1 MMDNYRDEN
10 RTEGNENE
18 VFLAKENDQ
27 STSYSARNVMHDQEK
42 KKRGFGWF
50 RPLLGGVIGGSLALG
65 IYTFTPLGD
74 HDSQDTVKQS
84 SSQQQTQS
92 VTAKSTSSESSKSSS
107 SSSSSS
113 AFKSE
118 DSSKISDMVE
128 DLSPAIVGITNLQA
142 QSNSSLFGSDSS
154 GSSSD
159 SSEDTESGSGS
170 GVIFKKE
177 NGKAYIITNN
187 HVVEGAS
194 SLKVSLYDGTAV
206 TAKLVGSDSLTDLAV
221 LQISDDHVTKVASFG
236 DSSDLRTGETV
247 IAIGDPLGKDLSR
260 TVTQGIV
267 SGVDRTVS
275 MSTSA
280 GQTSINVI
288 QTDAAIN
295 PGNSGGPLLNT
306 DGKIVG
312 INSMKISE
320 DDVEGIGFAIPSN
333 DVKPIAEELLS
344 KGQIERP
351 YIGVSMLDLE
361 QVPQNYQEGTLG
373 LFGSQLNKGVY
384 IREVASGS
392 PAEKAGLKAEDII
405 ISLKGKEIDTGSEL
419 RNILYKDANIGDT
432 VEVKILRNG
441 KEMTKKIKL
450 DQKEETT
457 S

>member
-1 MMDNYRDEN
+1 MDNNRDEN

-50 RPLLGGVIGGSLALG
+50 RPLLGGVIGGSIALG

-107 SSSSSS
+107 NSSSSS
-113 AFKSE
+113 AFNSE

-295 PGNSGGPLLNT
+295 PGNSGGPLLNI

>member
-113 AFKSE
+113 AFNSE

>member
-10 RTEGNENE
+10 RTKGIENE
-18 VFLAKENDQ
+18 VFLTKENDQ
-27 STSYSARNVMHDQEK
+27 SASYSARNVIHDQEK

-65 IYTFTPLGD
+65 IYTFTPLSD
-74 HDSQDTVKQS
+74 HDSQDTAKQS

-92 VTAKSTSSESSKSSS
+92 VTATSTSSESKKSSS

-142 QSNSSLFGSDSS
+142 QSNSSLFGS
-154 GSSSD
+154 SSSD

-194 SLKVSLYDGTAV
+194 SLKVSLYDGTEV

-221 LQISDDHVTKVASFG
+221 LQISDDHVTKVANFG

-280 GQTSINVI
+280 GETSINVI

-405 ISLKGKEIDTGSEL
+405 IGLKGKEIDTGSEL
-419 RNILYKDANIGDT
+419 RNILYKDAKIGDT

-450 DQKEETT
+450 DQKEEKT

>member
-1 MMDNYRDEN
+1 MDNYRDEN
-10 RTEGNENE
+10 RTKGNENE
-18 VFLAKENDQ
+18 VFLTKENDQ
-27 STSYSARNVMHDQEK
+27 STSYSARNVIHDQEK

-74 HDSQDTVKQS
+74 HDSQDTAKQS

-92 VTAKSTSSESSKSSS
+92 VTATSTSSESKKSSS

-142 QSNSSLFGSDSS
+142 QSNSSLFGS
-154 GSSSD
+154 SSSD

-194 SLKVSLYDGTAV
+194 SLKVSLYDGTEV

-221 LQISDDHVTKVASFG
+221 LQISDDHVTKVANFG

-280 GQTSINVI
+280 GETSINVI

-405 ISLKGKEIDTGSEL
+405 IGLKGKEINTGSEL
-419 RNILYKDANIGDT
+419 RNILYKDAKIGDT

-450 DQKEETT
+450 DQKEEKT

>member
-1 MMDNYRDEN
+1 MDNYRDEN
-10 RTEGNENE
+10 RTKGNENE
-18 VFLAKENDQ
+18 VFLTKENNDQ
-27 STSYSARNVMHDQEK
+27 STSYSARNVIHDQEK

-74 HDSQDTVKQS
+74 HDSQDTAKQS

-92 VTAKSTSSESSKSSS
+92 VTATSTSSESKK

-142 QSNSSLFGSDSS
+142 QSNSSLFGS
-154 GSSSD
+154 SSSD

-194 SLKVSLYDGTAV
+194 SLKVSLYDGTEV

-221 LQISDDHVTKVASFG
+221 LQISDDHVTKVANFG

-280 GQTSINVI
+280 GETSINVI

-405 ISLKGKEIDTGSEL
+405 IGLKGKEIDTGSEL
-419 RNILYKDANIGDT
+419 RNILYKDAKIGDT

-450 DQKEETT
+450 DQKEEKT

>member
-1 MMDNYRDEN
+1 MDNYRDEN
-10 RTEGNENE
+10 RTKDNENE
-18 VFLAKENDQ
+18 VFLTKENDQ
-27 STSYSARNVMHDQEK
+27 STSYSARNVIHDQEK

-74 HDSQDTVKQS
+74 HDSQDTAKQS

-92 VTAKSTSSESSKSSS
+92 VTATSTSSESKKSSS

-142 QSNSSLFGSDSS
+142 QSNSSLFGS
-154 GSSSD
+154 SSSD

-194 SLKVSLYDGTAV
+194 SLKVSLYDGTEV

-221 LQISDDHVTKVASFG
+221 LQISDDHVTKVANFG
-236 DSSDLRTGETV
+236 NSSDLRTGETD

-280 GQTSINVI
+280 GETSINVI

-405 ISLKGKEIDTGSEL
+405 IGLKGKEIDTGSEL
-419 RNILYKDANIGDT
+419 RNILYKDAKIGDT

-450 DQKEETT
+450 DQKEEKT

>member
-1 MMDNYRDEN
+1 MDNYLDEN
-10 RTEGNENE
+10 RTKGNENE
-18 VFLAKENDQ
+18 VFLTKENDQ
-27 STSYSARNVMHDQEK
+27 SASYSARNVIHDQEK

-74 HDSQDTVKQS
+74 HDSQDTAKQS

-92 VTAKSTSSESSKSSS
+92 VTATSTSSESKK

-142 QSNSSLFGSDSS
+142 QSNSSLFGS
-154 GSSSD
+154 SSSD

-194 SLKVSLYDGTAV
+194 SLKVSLYDGTEV

-221 LQISDDHVTKVASFG
+221 LQISDDHVTKVANFG

-280 GQTSINVI
+280 GETSINVI

-405 ISLKGKEIDTGSEL
+405 IGLKGKEIDTGSEL
-419 RNILYKDANIGDT
+419 RNILYKDAKIGDT

-450 DQKEETT
+450 DQKEEKT

>member
-10 RTEGNENE
+10 RTEGNESE
-18 VFLAKENDQ
+18 VLLAKENDQ
-27 STSYSARNVMHDQEK
+27 STSYSARNVIHDQEK

-50 RPLLGGVIGGSLALG
+50 RPLLGGVIGGSIALG

-74 HDSQDTVKQS
+74 HDAQDTSKQS

-118 DSSKISDMVE
+118 DASKISDMVE
-128 DLSPAIVGITNLQA
+128 DISPAIVGITNLQA
-142 QSNSSLFGSDSS
+142 QSNSSLFGS
-154 GSSSD
+154 SSSD

-194 SLKVSLYDGTAV
+194 SLKVSLYDGTEV

-221 LQISDDHVTKVASFG
+221 LQISDDHVTKVANFG

-280 GQTSINVI
+280 GETSINVI

-405 ISLKGKEIDTGSEL
+405 IGLKGKEIDTGSEL
-419 RNILYKDANIGDT
+419 RNILYKDAKIGDT

-450 DQKEETT
+450 DQKEEKT

>member
-1 MMDNYRDEN
+1 MDNYRDEN
-10 RTEGNENE
+10 RTKDNENE
-18 VFLAKENDQ
+18 VFLTKENDQ
-27 STSYSARNVMHDQEK
+27 STSYSARNVIHDQEK

-74 HDSQDTVKQS
+74 HDSQDTAKQS

-92 VTAKSTSSESSKSSS
+92 VTATSTSSESKKSSS

-142 QSNSSLFGSDSS
+142 QSNSSLFGS
-154 GSSSD
+154 SSSD

-194 SLKVSLYDGTAV
+194 SLKVSLYDGTEV

-221 LQISDDHVTKVASFG
+221 LQISDDHVTKVANFG
-236 DSSDLRTGETV
+236 NSSDLRTGETV

-280 GQTSINVI
+280 GETSINVI

-405 ISLKGKEIDTGSEL
+405 IGLKGKEIDTGSEL
-419 RNILYKDANIGDT
+419 RNILYKDAKIGDT

-450 DQKEETT
+450 DQKEEKT

>member
-1 MMDNYRDEN
+1 MDNYRDEN
-10 RTEGNENE
+10 RTKGNENE
-18 VFLAKENDQ
+18 VFLTKENDQ
-27 STSYSARNVMHDQEK
+27 STSYSARNVIHDQEK
-42 KKRGFGWF
+42 RKRGFGWF

-74 HDSQDTVKQS
+74 HDSQDTAKQS

-92 VTAKSTSSESSKSSS
+92 VTATSTSSESKKSSS

-142 QSNSSLFGSDSS
+142 QSNSSLFGS
-154 GSSSD
+154 SSSN

-194 SLKVSLYDGTAV
+194 SLKVSLYDGTEV

-221 LQISDDHVTKVASFG
+221 LQISDDHVTKVANFG

-280 GQTSINVI
+280 GETSINVI

-405 ISLKGKEIDTGSEL
+405 IGLKGKEIDTGSEL
-419 RNILYKDANIGDT
+419 RNILYKDAKIGDT

-450 DQKEETT
+450 DQKEEKT

>member
-10 RTEGNENE
+10 RTKGNENE
-18 VFLAKENDQ
+18 VFLTKENGQ
-27 STSYSARNVMHDQEK
+27 SASYSARNVIHDQEK

-74 HDSQDTVKQS
+74 HDSQDTAKQS

-92 VTAKSTSSESSKSSS
+92 VTATSTSSESKK
-107 SSSSSS
+107 SSS

-142 QSNSSLFGSDSS
+142 QSNSSLFGS
-154 GSSSD
+154 SSSD

-194 SLKVSLYDGTAV
+194 SLKVSLYDGTEV

-221 LQISDDHVTKVASFG
+221 LQISDDHVTKVANFG

-280 GQTSINVI
+280 GETSINVI

-405 ISLKGKEIDTGSEL
+405 IGLKGKEIDTGSEL
-419 RNILYKDANIGDT
+419 RNILYKDAKIGDT

-450 DQKEETT
+450 DQKEEKT

>member
-1 MMDNYRDEN
+1 MDNYRDKN
-10 RTEGNENE
+10 RTKGNENE
-18 VFLAKENDQ
+18 VFLTKENDQ
-27 STSYSARNVMHDQEK
+27 SASYSARNVIHDQEK

-74 HDSQDTVKQS
+74 HDSQDTAKQS

-92 VTAKSTSSESSKSSS
+92 VTATSTSSESKK

-142 QSNSSLFGSDSS
+142 QSNSSLFGS
-154 GSSSD
+154 SSSD

-194 SLKVSLYDGTAV
+194 SLKVSLYDGTEV

-221 LQISDDHVTKVASFG
+221 LQISDDHVTKVAHFG

-280 GQTSINVI
+280 GETSINVI

-405 ISLKGKEIDTGSEL
+405 IGLKGKEIDTGSEL
-419 RNILYKDANIGDT
+419 RNILYKDAKIGDT
-432 VEVKILRNG
+432 IEVKILRNG

-450 DQKEETT
+450 DQKEEKT

>member
-1 MMDNYRDEN
+1 MDNYRDEN
-10 RTEGNENE
+10 RTKGNENE
-18 VFLAKENDQ
+18 VFLTKENDQ
-27 STSYSARNVMHDQEK
+27 SASYSARNVIHDQEK

-74 HDSQDTVKQS
+74 HDSQDTAKQS

-92 VTAKSTSSESSKSSS
+92 VTATSTSSESKKSSS

-142 QSNSSLFGSDSS
+142 QSNSSLFGS
-154 GSSSD
+154 SSSD

-194 SLKVSLYDGTAV
+194 SLKVSLYDGTEV

-221 LQISDDHVTKVASFG
+221 LQISDEHVTKVANFG

-280 GQTSINVI
+280 GETSINVI

-405 ISLKGKEIDTGSEL
+405 IGLKGKEIDTGSEL
-419 RNILYKDANIGDT
+419 RNILYKDAKIGDT

-450 DQKEETT
+450 DQKEEKT

>member
-1 MMDNYRDEN
+1 MDNNRDEN

-50 RPLLGGVIGGSLALG
+50 RPLLGGVIGGSIALG

-113 AFKSE
+113 AFNSE

>member
-1 MMDNYRDEN
+1 MDNYRDDN
-10 RTEGNENE
+10 RTEGNENK
-18 VFLAKENDQ
+18 VFLAKEKDQ
-27 STSYSARNVMHDQEK
+27 STSYSARNVIHDQEK

-74 HDSQDTVKQS
+74 HNAQDTAKQT

-92 VTAKSTSSESSKSSS
+92 VTAKSTSSESGKSSS

-113 AFKSE
+113 AFENE

-128 DLSPAIVGITNLQA
+128 NLSPAIVGITNLQA
-142 QSNSSLFGSDSS
+142 QPNSSLFGSDSS

-159 SSEDTESGSGS
+159 SGEDAESGSGS

-194 SLKVSLYDGTAV
+194 SLKVSLYDGTEV

-221 LQISDDHVTKVASFG
+221 LQISDNHVTKVANFG
-236 DSSDLRTGETV
+236 NSSDLRTGQTV

-320 DDVEGIGFAIPSN
+320 DNVEGIGFAIPSN

-384 IREVASGS
+384 IREVAPGS
-392 PAEKAGLKAEDII
+392 PAEKAGLKSEDII
-405 ISLKGKEIDTGSEL
+405 ISLKGKETDTGSEL
-419 RNILYKDANIGDT
+419 RNILYKDAKIGDT

-450 DQKEETT
+450 DQKEEKT

>member
-1 MMDNYRDEN
+1 MDNYRDEN
-10 RTEGNENE
+10 RTKGNENE
-18 VFLAKENDQ
+18 VFLTKENDQ
-27 STSYSARNVMHDQEK
+27 STSYSARNVIHDQEK

-74 HDSQDTVKQS
+74 HDSQDTAKQS

-92 VTAKSTSSESSKSSS
+92 VTATSTSSESKKSSS

-128 DLSPAIVGITNLQA
+128 ELSPAIVGITNLQA
-142 QSNSSLFGSDSS
+142 QSNSSLFGS
-154 GSSSD
+154 SSSD

-194 SLKVSLYDGTAV
+194 SLKVSLYDGTEV

-221 LQISDDHVTKVASFG
+221 LQISDDHVTKVANFG

-280 GQTSINVI
+280 GETSINVI

-405 ISLKGKEIDTGSEL
+405 IGLKGKEIDTGSEL
-419 RNILYKDANIGDT
+419 RNILYKDAKIGDT

-450 DQKEETT
+450 DQKEEKT

>member
-1 MMDNYRDEN
+1 MDNYRDEN
-10 RTEGNENE
+10 RTKGIENE
-18 VFLAKENDQ
+18 VFLTKENDQ
-27 STSYSARNVMHDQEK
+27 SASYSARNVIHDQEK

-65 IYTFTPLGD
+65 IYTFTPLSD
-74 HDSQDTVKQS
+74 HDSQDTAKQS

-92 VTAKSTSSESSKSSS
+92 VTATSTSSESKKSSS

-142 QSNSSLFGSDSS
+142 QSNSSLFGS
-154 GSSSD
+154 SSSD

-194 SLKVSLYDGTAV
+194 SLKVSLYDGTEV

-221 LQISDDHVTKVASFG
+221 LQISDDHVTKVANFG

-280 GQTSINVI
+280 GETSINVI

-405 ISLKGKEIDTGSEL
+405 IGLKGKEIDTGSEL
-419 RNILYKDANIGDT
+419 RNILYKDAKIGDT

-450 DQKEETT
+450 DQKEEKT

>member
-10 RTEGNENE
+10 RTKGNENE
-18 VFLAKENDQ
+18 VFLTKENGQ
-27 STSYSARNVMHDQEK
+27 SASYSARNVIHDQEK

-74 HDSQDTVKQS
+74 HDSQDTAKQS

-92 VTAKSTSSESSKSSS
+92 VTATSTSSESKKSSS

-142 QSNSSLFGSDSS
+142 QSNSSLFGS
-154 GSSSD
+154 SSSD

-194 SLKVSLYDGTAV
+194 SLKVSLYDGTEV

-221 LQISDDHVTKVASFG
+221 LQISDDHVTKVAHFG

-280 GQTSINVI
+280 GETSINVI

-405 ISLKGKEIDTGSEL
+405 IGLKGKEIDTGSEL
-419 RNILYKDANIGDT
+419 RNILYKDAKIGDT

-450 DQKEETT
+450 DQKEEKT

>member
-1 MMDNYRDEN
+1 MDNNRDEN

>member
-10 RTEGNENE
+10 RTKGNENE
-18 VFLAKENDQ
+18 VFLTKENDQ
-27 STSYSARNVMHDQEK
+27 SASYSARNVIHDQEK

-74 HDSQDTVKQS
+74 HDSQDTAKQS

-92 VTAKSTSSESSKSSS
+92 VTATSTSSESKKSSS

-142 QSNSSLFGSDSS
+142 QSNSSLFGS
-154 GSSSD
+154 SSSD

-194 SLKVSLYDGTAV
+194 SLKVSLYDGTEV

-221 LQISDDHVTKVASFG
+221 LQISDDHVTKVANFG

-275 MSTSA
+275 MTTSA
-280 GQTSINVI
+280 GETSINVI

-392 PAEKAGLKAEDII
+392 PAERAGLKAEDII
-405 ISLKGKEIDTGSEL
+405 IGLKGKEIDTGSEL
-419 RNILYKDANIGDT
+419 RNILYKDAKIGDT

-450 DQKEETT
+450 DQKEEKT

>member
-10 RTEGNENE
+10 RTKGNENE
-18 VFLAKENDQ
+18 VFLTKENDQ
-27 STSYSARNVMHDQEK
+27 SASYSARNVIHDQEK

-74 HDSQDTVKQS
+74 HDSQDTAKQS

-92 VTAKSTSSESSKSSS
+92 VTATSTSSESKK

-142 QSNSSLFGSDSS
+142 QSNSSLFGS
-154 GSSSD
+154 SSSD

-194 SLKVSLYDGTAV
+194 SLKVSLYDGTEV

-221 LQISDDHVTKVASFG
+221 LQISDDHVTKVANFG

-280 GQTSINVI
+280 GETSINVI

-405 ISLKGKEIDTGSEL
+405 IGLKGKEIDTGSEL
-419 RNILYKDANIGDT
+419 RNILYKDAKIGDT

-450 DQKEETT
+450 DQKEERICRLLMQQ
-457 S
+457 

>member
-1 MMDNYRDEN
+1 MDNYRDEN
-10 RTEGNENE
+10 RTKGNENE
-18 VFLAKENDQ
+18 VFLTKENDQ
-27 STSYSARNVMHDQEK
+27 SASYSARNVIHDQEK

-74 HDSQDTVKQS
+74 HDSQDTAKQS

-92 VTAKSTSSESSKSSS
+92 VTATSTSSESKKSSS

-118 DSSKISDMVE
+118 DSTKISDMVE

-142 QSNSSLFGSDSS
+142 QSNSSLFGS
-154 GSSSD
+154 SSSD

-194 SLKVSLYDGTAV
+194 SLKVSLYDGTEV

-221 LQISDDHVTKVASFG
+221 LQISDDHVTKVANFG

-280 GQTSINVI
+280 GETSINVI

-405 ISLKGKEIDTGSEL
+405 IGLKGKEIDTGSEL
-419 RNILYKDANIGDT
+419 RNILYKDAKIGDT

-450 DQKEETT
+450 DQKEEKT

>member
-10 RTEGNENE
+10 RTKGNENE
-18 VFLAKENDQ
+18 VFLTKENDQ
-27 STSYSARNVMHDQEK
+27 STSYSARNVIHDQEK

-74 HDSQDTVKQS
+74 HDSQDTAKQS

-92 VTAKSTSSESSKSSS
+92 VTATSTSSESKKSSS

-142 QSNSSLFGSDSS
+142 QSNSSLFGS
-154 GSSSD
+154 SSSN

-194 SLKVSLYDGTAV
+194 SLKVSLYDGTEV

-221 LQISDDHVTKVASFG
+221 LQISDDHVTKVANFG

-280 GQTSINVI
+280 GETSINVI

-405 ISLKGKEIDTGSEL
+405 IGLKGKEIDTGSEL
-419 RNILYKDANIGDT
+419 RNILYKDAKIGDT

-450 DQKEETT
+450 VDRK
-457 S
+457 SVV

>member
-10 RTEGNENE
+10 RTKGNENE
-18 VFLAKENDQ
+18 VFLTKENDQ
-27 STSYSARNVMHDQEK
+27 STSYSARNVIHDQEK

-74 HDSQDTVKQS
+74 HDSQDTAKQS

-92 VTAKSTSSESSKSSS
+92 VTATSTSSESKKSSS

-142 QSNSSLFGSDSS
+142 QSNSSLFGS
-154 GSSSD
+154 SSSD

-194 SLKVSLYDGTAV
+194 SLKVSLYDGTEV

-221 LQISDDHVTKVASFG
+221 LQISDDHVTKVAHFG

-280 GQTSINVI
+280 GETSINVI

-405 ISLKGKEIDTGSEL
+405 IGLKGKEIDTGSEL
-419 RNILYKDANIGDT
+419 RNILYKDAKIGDT

-441 KEMTKKIKL
+441 KEMTKDRK
-450 DQKEETT
+450 
-457 S
+457 SVV

>member
-1 MMDNYRDEN
+1 MDNYRDEN
-10 RTEGNENE
+10 RTKGNENE
-18 VFLAKENDQ
+18 VFLTKENDQ
-27 STSYSARNVMHDQEK
+27 SASYSARNVIHDQEK

-74 HDSQDTVKQS
+74 HDSQDTAKQS

-92 VTAKSTSSESSKSSS
+92 VTATSTSSESKK

-142 QSNSSLFGSDSS
+142 QSNSSLFGSSP
-154 GSSSD
+154 SD

-194 SLKVSLYDGTAV
+194 SLKVSLYDGTEV

-221 LQISDDHVTKVASFG
+221 LQISDDHVTKVANFG

-280 GQTSINVI
+280 GETSINVI

-405 ISLKGKEIDTGSEL
+405 IGLKGKEIDTGSEL
-419 RNILYKDANIGDT
+419 RNILYKDAKIGDT

-450 DQKEETT
+450 DQKEEKT

>member
-1 MMDNYRDEN
+1 MNNYRDEN

-27 STSYSARNVMHDQEK
+27 SPSYSARNVIHDQEK

-74 HDSQDTVKQS
+74 HDSQDTAKQS
-84 SSQQQTQS
+84 SSQQETQS

-107 SSSSSS
+107 DSSSSS

-118 DSSKISDMVE
+118 DSSKISNMVE
-128 DLSPAIVGITNLQA
+128 DISPAIVGITNLQA

-154 GSSSD
+154 GSS
-159 SSEDTESGSGS
+159 EGTESGSGS

-194 SLKVSLYDGTAV
+194 SLKVSLYDGTEA

-295 PGNSGGPLLNT
+295 PGNSGGPLLST
-306 DGKIVG
+306 SGKIVG

-405 ISLKGKEIDTGSEL
+405 ISLKGKEINTGSEL

>member
-10 RTEGNENE
+10 RTKGNENE
-18 VFLAKENDQ
+18 VFLTKENDQ
-27 STSYSARNVMHDQEK
+27 SASYSARNVIHDQEK

-74 HDSQDTVKQS
+74 HDSQDTAKQS

-92 VTAKSTSSESSKSSS
+92 VTATSTSSESKK

-142 QSNSSLFGSDSS
+142 QSNSSLFGS
-154 GSSSD
+154 SSSD

-194 SLKVSLYDGTAV
+194 SLKVSLYDGTEV
-206 TAKLVGSDSLTDLAV
+206 TAKPVGSDSLTDLAV
-221 LQISDDHVTKVASFG
+221 LQISDDHVTKVANFG

-280 GQTSINVI
+280 GETSINVI

-405 ISLKGKEIDTGSEL
+405 IGLKGKEIDTGSEL
-419 RNILYKDANIGDT
+419 RNILYKDAKIGDT

-450 DQKEETT
+450 DQKEEKT

>member
-10 RTEGNENE
+10 RTKGNKNE
-18 VFLAKENDQ
+18 VFLTKENDQ
-27 STSYSARNVMHDQEK
+27 STSYSARNVIHDQEK

-74 HDSQDTVKQS
+74 HDSQDTAKQS

-92 VTAKSTSSESSKSSS
+92 VTATSTSSESKKSSS

-142 QSNSSLFGSDSS
+142 QSNSSLFGS
-154 GSSSD
+154 SSSN

-194 SLKVSLYDGTAV
+194 SLKVSLYDGTEV

-221 LQISDDHVTKVASFG
+221 LQISDDHVTKVANFG

-280 GQTSINVI
+280 GETSINVI

-405 ISLKGKEIDTGSEL
+405 IGLKGKEIDTGSEL
-419 RNILYKDANIGDT
+419 RNILYKDAKIGDT

-450 DQKEETT
+450 DQKEEKT

>member
-10 RTEGNENE
+10 RTDGNENE

-27 STSYSARNVMHDQEK
+27 STSYSARNVIHDQEK

-74 HDSQDTVKQS
+74 HDSQDAAKQS
-84 SSQQQTQS
+84 SSEQQTQS

-107 SSSSSS
+107 SASGSS

-142 QSNSSLFGSDSS
+142 QSNSSLFGS
-154 GSSSD
+154 GSSD
-159 SSEDTESGSGS
+159 SSEDTESGTGS

-194 SLKVSLYDGTAV
+194 SLKVSLYDGTEA

-221 LQISDDHVTKVASFG
+221 LQISDGHVTKVASFG

-405 ISLKGKEIDTGSEL
+405 IGLKGKKINTGSEL

>member
-1 MMDNYRDEN
+1 MDNYRDEN
-10 RTEGNENE
+10 RTKGNENE
-18 VFLAKENDQ
+18 VFLTKENDQ
-27 STSYSARNVMHDQEK
+27 SASYSARNVIHDQEK

-74 HDSQDTVKQS
+74 HDSQDTAKQS

-92 VTAKSTSSESSKSSS
+92 VTATSTSSESKKSSS

-142 QSNSSLFGSDSS
+142 QSNSSLFGS
-154 GSSSD
+154 SSSD

-194 SLKVSLYDGTAV
+194 SLKVSLYDGTEV

-221 LQISDDHVTKVASFG
+221 LQISDDHVTKVANFG

-280 GQTSINVI
+280 GETSINVI

-405 ISLKGKEIDTGSEL
+405 IGLKGKEIDTGSEL
-419 RNILYKDANIGDT
+419 RNILYKDAKIGDT

-450 DQKEETT
+450 DQKEEKT

>member
-10 RTEGNENE
+10 RTKGNKNE
-18 VFLAKENDQ
+18 VFLTKENDQ
-27 STSYSARNVMHDQEK
+27 SASYSARNVIHDQEK

-74 HDSQDTVKQS
+74 HDSQDTAKQS

-92 VTAKSTSSESSKSSS
+92 VTATSTSSESKK

-142 QSNSSLFGSDSS
+142 QSNSSLFGS
-154 GSSSD
+154 SSSD

-194 SLKVSLYDGTAV
+194 SLKVSLYDGTEV

-221 LQISDDHVTKVASFG
+221 LQISDDHVTKVANFG

-280 GQTSINVI
+280 GETSINVI

-405 ISLKGKEIDTGSEL
+405 IGLKGKEIDTGSEL
-419 RNILYKDANIGDT
+419 RNILYKDAKIGDT
-432 VEVKILRNG
+432 IEVKILRNG

-450 DQKEETT
+450 DQKEEKT

>member
-1 MMDNYRDEN
+1 MDNYRDEN
-10 RTEGNENE
+10 RTKGNENE
-18 VFLAKENDQ
+18 VFLTKENGQ
-27 STSYSARNVMHDQEK
+27 SASYSARNVIHDQEK

-74 HDSQDTVKQS
+74 HDSQDTAKQS

-92 VTAKSTSSESSKSSS
+92 VTATSTSSESKKSSS

-118 DSSKISDMVE
+118 DSTKISDMVE

-142 QSNSSLFGSDSS
+142 QSNSSLFGS
-154 GSSSD
+154 SSSD

-194 SLKVSLYDGTAV
+194 SLKVSLYDGTEV

-221 LQISDDHVTKVASFG
+221 LQISDDHVTKVANFG

-280 GQTSINVI
+280 GETSINVI

-405 ISLKGKEIDTGSEL
+405 IGLKGKEIDTGSEL
-419 RNILYKDANIGDT
+419 RNILYKDAKIGDT

-450 DQKEETT
+450 DQKEEKT